1 MLIFAVAYHVLPRF
15 TGRPLYSER
24 LTLWHFYLANVS
36 LPLVIIA
43 VPLSWTHP
51 SGRVLAVAAAG
62 GLAASFLV
70 FVFNMTKTLFSKNA
84 STDFLRCPMDND
96 DCVVLDVRP
105 ILASGRDPFTDI
117 MAAVGGLPAGKRL
130 KILNSFEPVPL
141 PRARRQGLRPRD
153 DARRGNIR
161 DRVLQ
166 KGRGRDGPRP
176 IRSLGPARR
185 GGGVVEIDV
194 RGLEPPEPMV
204 KILETLNT
212 LPPGARLV
220 VHHHRDPALLY
231 DKLDARGYRAKTEKI
246 DEGHYLVTIVP
257 K

>member
-1 MLIFAVAYHVLPRF
+1 
-15 TGRPLYSER
+15 
-24 LTLWHFYLANVS
+24 
-36 LPLVIIA
+36 
-43 VPLSWTHP
+43 
-51 SGRVLAVAAAG
+51 
-62 GLAASFLV
+62 
-70 FVFNMTKTLFSKNA
+70 
-84 STDFLRCPMDND
+84 MDND

-141 PRARRQGLRPRD
+141 YH
-153 DARRGNIR
+153 
-161 DRVLQ
+161 VLGG
-166 KGRGRDGPRP
+166 KGFDHETTLVGETYEIVFFRKAGGETVPDPSAPSAPHG
-176 IRSLGPARR
+176 GA
-185 GGGVVEIDV
+185 GGVVEIDV
-194 RGLEPPEPMV
+194 RGLEPPEPIV